1 MDKWPFFLI
10 TFGLLVALGFTIST
24 MERHIVMNN
33 WEKKRCEFPIMT
45 AAMFFK
51 PDNDSRSKSQFSKD
65 NFSFCMKSQVDNF
78 MNILMM
84 PIKTVFGKQVD
95 VAAGGMDVLNSLRA
109 MTATMYK
116 AFSKMLESFFKKFN
130 SSVFQM
136 NRIVQHL
143 RTAMDRMGAMVM
155 AMLFA
160 GISAFRGM
168 ISAIQFVMKVIL
180 IICGI
185 LIAIMIIIFFVLFP
199 FIPMVLGALGAI
211 VTTITIMGTIVVASM
226 AGTASSNMDVFC
238 FSKNTKVMS
247 NGPKNVSEV
256 KLGDTLDNC
265 GEVTAIIETIGNNAQ
280 LFDLEGVEVSGSHL
294 VQSGDKY
301 IEVAND
307 PRSKKIEKK
316 SDILYCFN
324 TTSNKIPVY
333 TPEKTIIFRDWEEIS
348 EDDEK
353 GQYLWNYM
361 ILKRLNKSA
370 NYMKWKDSIALSDI
384 PLMNRK
390 VKTIKGF
397 VNISEIKL
405 LDKVLDRNGKEQS
418 VLGIIRGFTTGSS
431 VSEWNNELYEL
442 KDSVWIKG
450 KSTLE
455 KSLKKIEGRTLI
467 TETGEFIIL
476 DEVEKLV
483 RDFTEIGSDSIEK
496 TYPFVASRLNP
507 EKKLN

>member
-1 MDKWPFFLI
+1 
-10 TFGLLVALGFTIST
+10 
-24 MERHIVMNN
+24 
-33 WEKKRCEFPIMT
+33 
-45 AAMFFK
+45 
-51 PDNDSRSKSQFSKD
+51 
-65 NFSFCMKSQVDNF
+65 
-78 MNILMM
+78 
-84 PIKTVFGKQVD
+84 
-95 VAAGGMDVLNSLRA
+95 
-109 MTATMYK
+109 
-116 AFSKMLESFFKKFN
+116 
-130 SSVFQM
+130 
-136 NRIVQHL
+136 
-143 RTAMDRMGAMVM
+143 
-155 AMLFA
+155 
-160 GISAFRGM
+160 
-168 ISAIQFVMKVIL
+168 
-180 IICGI
+180 
-185 LIAIMIIIFFVLFP
+185 
-199 FIPMVLGALGAI
+199 
-211 VTTITIMGTIVVASM
+211 MGTLVVASM

-348 EDDEK
+348 EDDET

-370 NYMKWKDSIALSDI
+370 NYTKWKDSMSSSTI

-418 VLGIIRGFTTGSS
+418 VLGIIRGFTSGFTTGFTTGFTE
-431 VSEWNNELYEL
+431 SEWNNELYEL

-455 KSLKKIEGRTLI
+455 KSSKKIEGRTLI

-476 DEVEKLV
+476 DKVEKLV
-483 RDFTEIGSDSIEK
+483 RDFTEIGSDSIEE

-507 EKKLN
+507 GIKTKLKLE